1 MSKFKFV
8 LLSVAVAGLFACTS
22 SQQQKASKT
31 PKSAE
36 VGYLKANISQ
46 AELNNA
52 AEYKRYSYYC
62 QDFSTGEATYLATY
76 FPLSR
81 ESRKKENFGIY
92 FQLNGGKA
100 EPFDHLANKAINAAG
115 TRFEVSYRSYY
126 PIQGSYVDLIAKE
139 RSSIYYKNQN
149 GTKLPWL
156 ECRQG

>member
-1 MSKFKFV
+1 MSKLKLI
-8 LLSVAVAGLFACTS
+8 LLSVAGLGLFACTS
-22 SQQQKASKT
+22 SEQQKSTKQS
-31 PKSAE
+31 KSAE
-36 VGYLKANISQ
+36 VGFLKANINQ
-46 AELNNA
+46 AELNNT

-62 QDFSTGEATYLATY
+62 KDFSTGETTYLATY

-81 ESRKKENFGIY
+81 ESRKQENFGIY

-126 PIQGSYVDLIAKE
+126 PIQGSYIDLVARE